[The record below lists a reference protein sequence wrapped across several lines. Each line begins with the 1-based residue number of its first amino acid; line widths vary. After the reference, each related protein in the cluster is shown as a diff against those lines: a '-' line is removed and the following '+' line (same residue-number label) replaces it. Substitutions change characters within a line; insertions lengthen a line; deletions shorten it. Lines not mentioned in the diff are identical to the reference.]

1 MRKALA
7 FLAVV
12 SVASLALGA
21 PSMDFP
27 VTKDAGMDMNSP
39 NANSGAAGQVR
50 GAKATWWE
58 DCSFYDWNTTEI
70 EAYIAANGGM
80 GMVAKVEFFIRPV
93 ALWAR
98 DETDPVNIGIGVYGL
113 HSQNDWAEGDG
124 TSIWNNYNWTEGTMA
139 ATRNYAQHDYTT
151 AGGTLPPADTV
162 ACVPWVEPGGNP
174 VELRDTRLRG
184 IQNAVDFISPADR
197 AGWAAAPYDIGVQ
210 LDPAMVNDLLTNPI
224 NRGIIL
230 FEYDDLGHPDENW
243 QVYMRD
249 QGNQPDPYIR
259 VTLVPEPASML
270 LIAVGGVGALLRR
283 RR

>member
-1 MRKALA
+1 MKYAA

-27 VTKDAGMDMNSP
+27 ATKDTGMDMN
-39 NANSGAAGQVR
+39 NANGNAGAAGMVR
-50 GAKATWWE
+50 GAKATWRENSSW
-58 DCSFYDWNTTEI
+58 YDFNTTEI

-80 GMVAKVEFFIRPV
+80 GMVQKVEFFIRP
-93 ALWAR
+93 ATLWAR
-98 DETDPVNIGIGVYGL
+98 PDDTTGIKVFGIQ
-113 HSQNDWAEGDG
+113 SQNDWAEGDG
-124 TSIWNNYNWTEGTMA
+124 GSIWNNYNWTEGSLA
-139 ATRNYAQHDYTT
+139 ATVNYAQHDYTT
-151 AGGTLPPADTV
+151 VGGTLPPADGPG
-162 ACVPWVEPGGNP
+162 CVPWVDVGGTQRTI
-174 VELRDTRLRG
+174 RDSQMWP
-184 IQNAVDFISPADR
+184 IQNANDFISPADR
-197 AGWAAAPYDIGVQ
+197 AGWAAAPYDIGVV
-210 LDPAMVNDLLTNPI
+210 LDPAMVADLLTNPL

-230 FEYDDLGHPDENW
+230 WELVDLGHPDENW

-259 VTLVPEPASML
+259 VTLIPEPASML

>member
-27 VTKDAGMDMNSP
+27 VARDSAFDMNNP
-39 NANSGAAGQVR
+39 NANAGAAGQAR

-58 DCSFYDWNTTEI
+58 NSSWYDWDTTEI

-93 ALWAR
+93 TLWAR
-98 DETDPVNIGIGVYGL
+98 DETDPANIGIGVYPL
-113 HSQNDWAEGDG
+113 LSQNDWAEGDG
-124 TSIWNNYNWTEGTMA
+124 PSTGGAYNWTEGTLA
-139 ATRNYAQHDYTT
+139 CTRNYAGHDYTT
-151 AGGTLPPADTV
+151 VGGTLPPADTV
-162 ACVPWVEPGGNP
+162 ACVPWVEPGGNA
-174 VELRDTRLRG
+174 VEIRDTRLRG
-184 IQNAVDFISPADR
+184 PKNLVDFISPVDR
-197 AGWAAAPYDIGVQ
+197 AGWAAAPYDIGVV
-210 LDPAMVNDLLTNPI
+210 LDPAFVADLLTNPI

-230 FEYDDLGHPDENW
+230 WEYDDLGHPDENW
-243 QVYMRD
+243 GVYLSE